1 MEKGWTVLTSGTP
14 VVSYDFQ
21 RLCWKLIYHLHDII
35 EQTRVAVFIRQE
47 GSLDFLAGRR
57 SQQTSEITSIS
68 SGQIIKSININQKA
82 SDISV

>member
-47 GSLDFLAGRR
+47 GR
-57 SQQTSEITSIS
+57 
-68 SGQIIKSININQKA
+68 
-82 SDISV
+82 